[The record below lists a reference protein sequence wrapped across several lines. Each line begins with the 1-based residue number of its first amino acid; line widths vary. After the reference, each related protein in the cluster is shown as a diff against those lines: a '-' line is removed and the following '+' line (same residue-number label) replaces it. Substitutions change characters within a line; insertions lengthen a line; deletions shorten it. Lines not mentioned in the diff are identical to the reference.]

1 MSQSTQQLVDTIK
14 EALRCSRKEAVRQA
28 IEFINTQK

>member
-14 EALRCSRKEAVRQA
+14 EALRCSHKEAVRQA
-28 IEFINTQK
+28 LQFLNEQK